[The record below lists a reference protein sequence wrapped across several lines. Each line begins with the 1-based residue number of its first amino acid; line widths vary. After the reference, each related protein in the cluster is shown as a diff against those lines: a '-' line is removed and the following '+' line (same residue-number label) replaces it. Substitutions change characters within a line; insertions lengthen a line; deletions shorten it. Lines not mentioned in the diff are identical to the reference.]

1 MSNPI
6 VPKNPSVSNRNYYTL
21 AEAANIL
28 GIGYSVL
35 YKASRLGNFGA
46 YRIMRKIMIPKQ
58 AVHNFCQDHKI
69 PVKEL

>member
-1 MSNPI
+1 MGKPL
-6 VPKNPSVSNRNYYTL
+6 VPKNPSLEKRNYYTL
-21 AEAANIL
+21 SEAAKVL

-58 AVHNFCQDHKI
+58 AVYEFCQVHKI